1 MQQEIIFKER
11 KIGDLER
18 KLRQRDEEIHG
29 LKAERDRLVQ
39 ISGELSGKLSM
50 AERRLYENAQDALGQ
65 ND

>member
-29 LKAERDRLVQ
+29 LKAERDRLV
-39 ISGELSGKLSM
+39 
-50 AERRLYENAQDALGQ
+50 
-65 ND
+65 

>member
-18 KLRQRDEEIHG
+18 KLRERDEEIHG

-39 ISGELSGKLSM
+39 ISGELSGKLSI
-50 AERRLYENAQDALGQ
+50 AERRLFENA
-65 ND
+65 